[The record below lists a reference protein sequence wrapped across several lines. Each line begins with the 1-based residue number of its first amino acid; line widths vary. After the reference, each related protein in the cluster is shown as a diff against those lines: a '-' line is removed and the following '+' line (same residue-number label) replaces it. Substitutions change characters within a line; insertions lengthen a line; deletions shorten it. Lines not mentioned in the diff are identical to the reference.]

1 MKHLIEFKLF
11 ESEESKEEIVK
22 QASKYKSLVDLRR
35 RDTQLYYK
43 VVNNNLTNSAFP
55 RDSKWTK
62 EKIEEEAEKY
72 NNKSEFGRNS
82 PGAYNRAV
90 GLGILDEL
98 FPKIKNKKKS
108 D

>member
-22 QASKYKSLVDLRR
+22 QASAYKSLLDLKIKNG
-35 RDTQLYYK
+35 TLYHK
-43 VVNNNLTNSAFP
+43 VMTNHLTNSVFP
-55 RDSKWTK
+55 KPAKWTK

-72 NNKSEFGRNS
+72 NNKSEFSRKS

-98 FPKIKNKKKS
+98 FPK
-108 D
+108 